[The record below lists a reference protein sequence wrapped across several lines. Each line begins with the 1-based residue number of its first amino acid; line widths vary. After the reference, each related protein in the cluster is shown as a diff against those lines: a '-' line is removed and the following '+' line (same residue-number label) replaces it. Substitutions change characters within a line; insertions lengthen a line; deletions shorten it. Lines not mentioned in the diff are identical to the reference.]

1 MGSNPRE
8 AKNGAHIVRKIAH
21 RGASADFPENT
32 LAAFEAAIKAG
43 ADMCEL
49 DIQRSADGAL
59 VVIHDDT
66 VNRTTDGTGKVGSMT
81 LAELQRLDAG
91 SRRSNDFAGEKI
103 PTLDEVFD
111 LVDGRCGLNIELK
124 AHGVEEE
131 VCRIIRER
139 SAERTAVVSS
149 FEWDWLMRVK
159 KIAPEI
165 RIGVL
170 ADCAPSRMMA
180 AAARLSAWAIHPEA
194 KLVKPEVCATAHRL
208 GYQVYTWTVDDR
220 EEMRRL
226 IAVGVDGIMTNYPA
240 RLRSVLE
247 S

>member
-8 AKNGAHIVRKIAH
+8 AKNGARTVRKIAH

-32 LAAFEAAIKAG
+32 LAAFEAAIRAG

-49 DIQRSADGAL
+49 DIQKSAGGAL

-66 VNRTTDGTGKVGSMT
+66 VNRTTDGKGKVASMT
-81 LAELQRLDAG
+81 LGELKCLDAG
-91 SRRSNDFAGEKI
+91 YWRGKEFIGERI

-111 LVDGRCGLNIELK
+111 LVEGRCALNIELT
-124 AHGVEEE
+124 AHGVEED

-139 SAERTAVVSS
+139 SAERTAIVSS
-149 FEWDWLMRVK
+149 FEWDWLMKVK

-170 ADCAPSRMMA
+170 ADRAPSRMMA
-180 AAARLSAWAIHPEA
+180 AATRLNAWAIHPVA
-194 KLVKPEVCATAHRL
+194 KLVKPELCATAHRL
-208 GYQVYTWTVDDR
+208 GYQVYTWTVDDP
-220 EEMRRL
+220 EDMRRL
-226 IAVGVDGIMTNYPA
+226 IAMGVDGIMTNYPA